1 MDFIPDIFR
10 RRGGPHQKDHVI
22 SKMSTSTKLEIYLLG
37 PFRVAVDGQV
47 VAEQRWS
54 RRKPALLVKLLA
66 LQPHHQLHREQV
78 MELLWPELELEAA
91 SNNLHKAIH
100 MARRALEPEIR
111 SAAGSHFIVT
121 KGQHIVL
128 RAPAKLW
135 IDVEVF
141 EQAATDA
148 IKSDQK
154 EAYESALA
162 LYGGDLLAE
171 DLYEDWTTSR
181 REQLRSQYESLLTK
195 LALLHQ
201 GRCEYDQSI
210 ERVRELLARDGTKEE
225 AHRQL
230 MRLYALTGQKQQALR
245 QYDQCSQTLLKELD
259 AQPELTTQELRRQI
273 LAGQIAPL
281 PAKTE
286 PDQAITSL
294 AILPLSNAS
303 VDEDAEYLSDGIT
316 ESLINNLSQLP
327 SLKVIARST
336 IFRFKG
342 QQLDPQEVGTRLGV
356 SAVLTG
362 RVSRRGDRLNV
373 QTELVDVVD
382 GVQLWGEQYNRSA
395 ADIFELQEE
404 IAQEI
409 AAKLRLK
416 LSGED
421 KQRLTKR
428 YTQNTEA
435 YQLYL
440 KGRFFWNKRTED
452 GQRKGIEYLTQAIE
466 KEPNYAIAY
475 SGLADCYASLAFSF
489 DTGAIAPREAIPKA
503 KAAALKA
510 LELDDTLAEARTSL
524 AFIKLHYDWDWPAA
538 EEEFKRAIEMNPNY
552 ANAHHWYSHYL
563 MAMGLVAESL
573 TASRKAF
580 ELEPLVLVLNLHLGW
595 HYFFARQYDEA
606 IEHLRKTLELEPHF
620 EQAHRYLGWV
630 YQKKEMFAEA
640 EATLQKAI
648 SLFNG
653 SIEAHAMLGSVYAL
667 SRKRN
672 EALKII
678 DELIE
683 TSKQRYVSPFFI
695 ALIHASLDQKDHAL
709 TWLEKA
715 YDDRSDLLTYLKID
729 PRLDN
734 LRAEPR
740 FISLLHRVGFTA

>member
-1 MDFIPDIFR
+1 MP
-10 RRGGPHQKDHVI
+10 GSNPA
-22 SKMSTSTKLEIYLLG
+22 TLEIYLLG
-37 PFRVAVDGQV
+37 PFRVAVDGQGV
-47 VAEQRWS
+47 GEQRWS
-54 RRKPALLVKLLA
+54 RRKPTLLVKLLA

-78 MELLWPELELEAA
+78 MELLWPELEFEAA

-135 IDVEVF
+135 IDVEAF

-148 IKSDQK
+148 IKTDATES
-154 EAYESALA
+154 YESALA

-171 DLYEDWTTSR
+171 DPYEDWTNSR
-181 REQLRSQYESLLTK
+181 REQLRHQYQSLLAK

-201 GRCEYDQSI
+201 ARCEYGQGI
-210 ERVRELLARDGTKEE
+210 ERVKELLAGDGTNEE

-230 MRLYALTGQKQQALR
+230 MLLYALTGNKQQALR

-259 AQPELTTQELRRQI
+259 TEPEQTTRELRRQI
-273 LAGQIAPL
+273 LTGQIAPL
-281 PAKTE
+281 SVKTE
-286 PDQAITSL
+286 KTTQPDQPITSL

-303 VDEDAEYLSDGIT
+303 DDEDAEYLSDGVT
-316 ESLINNLSQLP
+316 ETLINNLSQLP

-336 IFRFKG
+336 VFRFKG
-342 QQLDPQEVGTRLGV
+342 QQLDPQRVGSQLGV
-356 SAVLTG
+356 NAVLTG
-362 RVSRRGDRLNV
+362 RVLRRGDILKV

-382 GVQLWGEQYNRSA
+382 GVQLWGEQYTRNAS
-395 ADIFELQEE
+395 DILELQEE
-404 IAQEI
+404 IAREI

-421 KQRLTKR
+421 KQLLTKR
-428 YTQNTEA
+428 STQNTEA

-440 KGRFFWNKRTED
+440 KGRFFWNKRTEA
-452 GQRKGIEYLTQAIE
+452 GQKKGIEYFNQAIE
-466 KEPNYAIAY
+466 KEPNYALAY
-475 SGLADCYASLAFSF
+475 TGLADCYASLAFSF
-489 DTGAIAPREAIPKA
+489 DTGSVAPRDAIPKA

-538 EEEFKRAIEMNPNY
+538 AAEFNRAIEMNPNY

-563 MAMGLVAESL
+563 MAMGLVEESL
-573 TASRKAF
+573 NASLKAF

-606 IEHLRKTLELEPHF
+606 IEHLRTTLELEPNF
-620 EQAHRYLGWV
+620 EQAHRYLGWA

-640 EATLQKAI
+640 ERALQQAI

-667 SRKRN
+667 AKEKN
-672 EALKII
+672 KALKVVE
-678 DELIE
+678 ELNQ
-683 TSKQRYVSPFFI
+683 TSKERYVSPFFI
-695 ALIHASLDQKDHAL
+695 ALIYANLDQKDDAL

-715 YDDRSDLLTYLKID
+715 YEDRSDLLTYLKID

-740 FISLLHRVGFTA
+740 FINLLQRVGFTS